1 MLTKWL
7 LYRLD
12 NMENTTKKSPFTLHL
27 GDSGNHFSLYIA
39 LEGTVIHRISNAI
52 PFMRHLGYP
61 DIVRSPLD
69 ANPNITQ
76 DKTVFRKLRHIDLTE
91 EIDYKSDNCLQYKI
105 KEYLFNNSELYK
117 EQCGEHFAKLIG
129 TCKSLKIKNSK
140 KCENCIML
148 NKK

>member
-7 LYRLD
+7 LYRLE

-27 GDSGNHFSLYIA
+27 GDSANHFSLYIV
-39 LEGTVIHRISNAI
+39 LDGTVIHRISSAI
-52 PFMRHLGYP
+52 PFIRNLGYP
-61 DIVRSPLD
+61 DIVQSPLN
-69 ANPNITQ
+69 ANPTITQ

-91 EIDYKSDNCLQYKI
+91 EIDYKSENCLQYKI
-105 KEYLFNNSELYK
+105 EEYLFNKSKLYK
-117 EQCGEHFAKLIG
+117 EQCGERFAKLIG
-129 TCKSLKIKNSK
+129 SCKSLKIENSK